1 MLGHK
6 LEVHFE
12 LLACAALQAALGGVN
27 TEQTTFNFSNRPVF
41 SLLQAP
47 ATSNLCLNDSYR
59 ESVEQREWNSN

>member
-47 ATSNLCLNDSYR
+47 ATSNLCLNDR
-59 ESVEQREWNSN
+59 ESVEQRERNSN